1 MHQPRRWDRPSAA
14 CRRAACRCRQ
24 HPSEYT
30 CPRCNARYCSLDC
43 YKQHSQRCTEGFYR
57 DAAVTELRSITARQD
72 ERQRMLEILQR
83 LHQQELEGSGSSGD
97 EGGEEGEGEEEAG
110 GLSAATLHRLFA
122 KVRP

>member
-1 MHQPRRWDRPSAA
+1 
-14 CRRAACRCRQ
+14 
-24 HPSEYT
+24 
-30 CPRCNARYCSLDC
+30 
-43 YKQHSQRCTEGFYR
+43 
-57 DAAVTELRSITARQD
+57 
-72 ERQRMLEILQR
+72 MLEILQR